1 MSIFKYCEKIVD
13 LPANLK
19 ASSGD
24 GVKIAIFDTGANLTS
39 DGMSHLDVLGR
50 KFDVTTSDFDPMT
63 AEGNDSVDD
72 ENGHGTNLLSIL
84 GGKPV
89 STDKGVVGIAPDAE
103 IFIIKI
109 ADLQG
114 KINDQYLINALILAN
129 RLDVDIVTNSSFP
142 NLKKFSN
149 IKVMKEELKKMEA
162 KKILFISALKNRNT
176 AKALN
181 NLNHVPINF
190 DYTLP
195 VGVARDVMV
204 NKLTQSF
211 KFKNQI
217 AFLIPE
223 VDVKF
228 YEKDI
233 VADVS
238 NTKITSSHSSAIL
251 AGLFAL
257 ILSEKR
263 NSDAGFTRFSKEEL
277 IAELAT
283 FCPTL
288 SKANLG
294 AKSFQFYYN
303 KSVSV

>member
-13 LPANLK
+13 LPANIK
-19 ASSGD
+19 ASSGA
-24 GVKIAIFDTGANLTS
+24 GVKIAIFDTGADLTS
-39 DGMSHLDVLGR
+39 EGMSHLDVLGR
-50 KFDVTTSDFDPMT
+50 KFDVTTSDFDPM
-63 AEGNDSVDD
+63 AGEGNDSVDD

-84 GGKPV
+84 GGKPS
-89 STDKGVVGIAPDAE
+89 STDKGLIGIAPDAE
-103 IFIIKI
+103 IYIIKI
-109 ADLQG
+109 VDSKG
-114 KINDQYLINALILAN
+114 KINDQYLINAIILAN
-129 RLDVDIVTNSSFP
+129 RLEVDIVTNSSFP

-149 IKVMKEELKKMEA
+149 LKVIKEELKKLEA

-204 NKLTQSF
+204 GNLTHSF
-211 KFKNQI
+211 KFKSQI

-223 VDVKF
+223 VDLKF
-228 YEKDI
+228 YGKDT
-233 VADVS
+233 ATDVS
-238 NTKITSSHSSAIL
+238 ESKITSSHSSALL

-257 ILSEKR
+257 ILSDKR
-263 NSDAGFTRFSKEEL
+263 NSDAEFARFSKEEI
-277 IAELAT
+277 IAELAASCQVLT
-283 FCPTL
+283 
-288 SKANLG
+288 KANLG

-303 KSVSV
+303 DID

>member
-1 MSIFKYCEKIVD
+1 MSTFKYCEKIVD

-19 ASSGD
+19 ASSGA
-24 GVKIAIFDTGANLTS
+24 GVKIAIFDTGADLTS
-39 DGMSHLDVLGR
+39 KGMSHLDVLGR
-50 KFDVTTSDFDPMT
+50 KFDVTSPGFDLLI
-63 AEGNDSVDD
+63 AGGNDAITD

-84 GGKPV
+84 GGKP
-89 STDKGVVGIAPDAE
+89 SSPDKGLIGIAPDAE
-103 IFIIKI
+103 IYIIKI
-109 ADLQG
+109 ADSKG
-114 KINDQYLINALILAN
+114 KINDQYLINALILAE

-149 IKVMKEELKKMEA
+149 VKVIKEELKKLEA
-162 KKILFISALKNRNT
+162 KNILFISALKNRNT

-190 DYTLP
+190 DYALP
-195 VGVARDVMV
+195 VGVARDAMV
-204 NKLTQSF
+204 KTMAQSF
-211 KFKNQI
+211 KFKSQI

-228 YEKDI
+228 YSKDPA
-233 VADVS
+233 VNVLES
-238 NTKITSSHSSAIL
+238 KITSSHSSAIL

-263 NSDAGFTRFSKEEL
+263 NSDAEFTRFSKEEM
-277 IAELAT
+277 ISELAA

-288 SKANLG
+288 TKANLET
-294 AKSFQFYYN
+294 KSFQFYYN
-303 KSVSV
+303 KVI